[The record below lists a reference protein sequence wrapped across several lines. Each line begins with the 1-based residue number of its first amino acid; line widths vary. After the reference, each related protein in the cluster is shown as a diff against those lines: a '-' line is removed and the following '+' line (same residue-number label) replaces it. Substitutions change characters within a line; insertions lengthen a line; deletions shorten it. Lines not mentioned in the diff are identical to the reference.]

1 LKNKIRTCFLSFSF
15 LQTSKQTESENTTTP
30 LDKSEH
36 STADSIHE
44 DDNFDCED
52 IQDKMNRLIH
62 DIRSQSGDD
71 TNIPRKS
78 ITSNTLHHDPINNST
93 PMDPISNNLT
103 EGPRR
108 SLSESA
114 LADHP
119 TSNEQLLPIRQDETS
134 SDSEDLYGVQ
144 SVPINIS
151 SHIDDSIDQH
161 LSVEENQ
168 INNPLDDNEDF
179 FNTKTRTIEDNPQSS
194 SVVKLNG
201 LDETTHFGTTSSSR
215 VPSATSKQSIHVAS
229 DEVI

>member
-1 LKNKIRTCFLSFSF
+1 
-15 LQTSKQTESENTTTP
+15 
-30 LDKSEH
+30 
-36 STADSIHE
+36 
-44 DDNFDCED
+44 
-52 IQDKMNRLIH
+52 MNRLIY

-71 TNIPRKS
+71 TNIPRKP
-78 ITSNTLHHDPINNST
+78 ITSNTLHHDLINNS
-93 PMDPISNNLT
+93 T

-151 SHIDDSIDQH
+151 SPIDNSIDQH

-168 INNPLDDNEDF
+168 INNPLDNNEDF
-179 FNTKTRTIEDNPQSS
+179 FNTKTRTIDDNPPSS

-201 LDETTHFGTTSSSR
+201 LDETTRFGTTSSSR

>member
-36 STADSIHE
+36 STADSIHDE
-44 DDNFDCED
+44 NNFDYQD
-52 IQDKMNRLIH
+52 IQNKMNGLIH
-62 DIRSQSGDD
+62 DIRSQSGND

-78 ITSNTLHHDPINNST
+78 ITSNTLHHDPI
-93 PMDPISNNLT
+93 SNNLT
-103 EGPRR
+103 EGPIR
-108 SLSESA
+108 SLSDSA

-119 TSNEQLLPIRQDETS
+119 KSNEQLLPIRQDETS

-144 SVPINIS
+144 SVPIKIS
-151 SHIDDSIDQH
+151 SPIDDSIDQH
-161 LSVEENQ
+161 LSVQENQ
-168 INNPLDDNEDF
+168 INNPLDDNDDF
-179 FNTKTRTIEDNPQSS
+179 FNTKTRTIDDNPQSS

-201 LDETTHFGTTSSSR
+201 LDETIRFGTTSSSR
-215 VPSATSKQSIHVAS
+215 IPSAASKQSIHVAS